1 MSLLAPEPTAAS
13 ATSSVPLE
21 NIDRAVGSL
30 LKWHRRHPAPPSD
43 NFIYLILSLVSTP
56 HNGRRLS
63 FRLPL
68 PHSLFSS
75 ICIFTNNP
83 KIQTQS
89 LNPSPTIVSLADLR
103 SLYSLR
109 ESLVDL
115 SNSFD
120 LFLADRKIAS
130 RLPSLLGDAFYSKKK
145 NKRRSKEPVP
155 VNLSSPAWPG
165 KAREILG
172 STRLEMEG
180 GHCKGVRVGRVTMER
195 KEVVENAAAAIEAAI
210 RCVPKKWHNIR
221 SIHIKSTESI
231 ALPIYEESEEEEHD
245 EVDLEEEKG
254 SKKREVLAEN
264 LEGKEL
270 KTVKRAKR

>member
-1 MSLLAPEPTAAS
+1 MSPLPPEPAAS
-13 ATSSVPLE
+13 ASSAAPLE
-21 NIDRAVGSL
+21 TIDRAVGAL
-30 LKWHRRHPAPPSD
+30 LRWHRRHPAPPSD
-43 NFIYLILSLVSTP
+43 NFIYLILSLVTTP
-56 HNGRRLS
+56 HNGRLLS
-63 FRLPL
+63 FRFPL

-83 KIQTQS
+83 QIQTQP
-89 LNPSPTIVSLADLR
+89 LDPSPTILSLADLR
-103 SLYSLR
+103 SLYSSR

-120 LFLADRKIAS
+120 LFLADRKIAA

-145 NKRRSKEPVP
+145 KKRRSKEPVP
-155 VNLSSPAWPG
+155 INLSSPVWPD

-180 GHCKGVRVGRVTMER
+180 GHCKGVRVGRVSMER
-195 KEVVENAAAAIEAAI
+195 KQVVENVAAAIEAAV

-221 SIHIKSTESI
+221 SIHIKSTESV
-231 ALPIYEESEEEEHD
+231 ALPIYKEGGEEDELD

-254 SKKREVLAEN
+254 SKKRKVLAEK
-264 LEGKEL
+264 LEGK
-270 KTVKRAKR
+270 